1 MWRNRNRTI
10 ISMAAVF
17 FAVILSVITSSLQ
30 DGIFGN
36 LVKNVVSF
44 YTGYVQVHKQGYWD
58 EQNLDNSIESSE
70 SVRQAILRIKN
81 VTGVTS
87 RLESFAL
94 VSSGDITRGAIVV
107 GIETENENRITLLKN
122 RLRYGDYLA
131 DDDNAVL
138 LAEGL
143 AGRLNLLVGDT
154 IVLIGQGYHGATAA
168 GKYRVK
174 GIIRFGSPEL
184 NEKTLFMPLGAAQ
197 EFFGAN
203 GMITFY
209 VLSLKNTSDL
219 EFTASSSRAA
229 LGPSYEVK
237 TWGEIIPDVKQHIET
252 DSNNMKYIQGILY
265 MLICF
270 GIFGTIVMMM
280 VERRFEMG
288 MLVAVGMK
296 KTRLIG
302 LFLLE
307 SVFTVFA
314 GCVLGLITSIPIV
327 YYLNRHPLKMGGE
340 TARIYERFGFEAIF
354 PASLDASNFI
364 SQGLIILVIGLV
376 LSLYPIYK
384 VIRLNPV
391 TAMKR

>member
-1 MWRNRNRTI
+1 M
-10 ISMAAVF
+10 
-17 FAVILSVITSSLQ
+17 
-30 DGIFGN
+30 
-36 LVKNVVSF
+36 
-44 YTGYVQVHKQGYWD
+44 
-58 EQNLDNSIESSE
+58 
-70 SVRQAILRIKN
+70 
-81 VTGVTS
+81 
-87 RLESFAL
+87 
-94 VSSGDITRGAIVV
+94 V

-203 GMITFY
+203 GMITSY

-237 TWGEIIPDVKQHIET
+237 TWG
-252 DSNNMKYIQGILY
+252 
-265 MLICF
+265 
-270 GIFGTIVMMM
+270 
-280 VERRFEMG
+280 VE
-288 MLVAVGMK
+288 V
-296 KTRLIG
+296 
-302 LFLLE
+302 
-307 SVFTVFA
+307 
-314 GCVLGLITSIPIV
+314 
-327 YYLNRHPLKMGGE
+327 
-340 TARIYERFGFEAIF
+340 
-354 PASLDASNFI
+354 
-364 SQGLIILVIGLV
+364 
-376 LSLYPIYK
+376 
-384 VIRLNPV
+384 
-391 TAMKR
+391 

>member
-122 RLRYGDYLA
+122 RLRYGDYLT

-203 GMITFY
+203 GMITSY

>member
-1 MWRNRNRTI
+1 MWLIKMAWKNMWRNRNRTI

-122 RLRYGDYLA
+122 RLRYGDYLT

-203 GMITFY
+203 GMITSY

-270 GIFGTIVMMM
+270 GIS
-280 VERRFEMG
+280 
-288 MLVAVGMK
+288 A
-296 KTRLIG
+296 
-302 LFLLE
+302 
-307 SVFTVFA
+307 
-314 GCVLGLITSIPIV
+314 
-327 YYLNRHPLKMGGE
+327 
-340 TARIYERFGFEAIF
+340 
-354 PASLDASNFI
+354 
-364 SQGLIILVIGLV
+364 Q
-376 LSLYPIYK
+376 
-384 VIRLNPV
+384 
-391 TAMKR
+391 